1 MESIFDFLN
10 DDNIELI
17 LSTFG
22 RTDLYFTK
30 NNICMANYKTLLEVF
45 QDIGKYKLV
54 CKKFNS
60 FLNDKFIEELKKNL
74 NLLYLTNYDTTLFSH
89 HHVNGIYTT
98 LVEEIIRKSLC
109 NEDDYNDLSCTY
121 ASFSISNNNLV
132 IFNRSGRRKQNDS
145 DDEELIF
152 NLYTLH
158 NNMNKIIKRV
168 GYLQRTDSRKPEKIK
183 EPPKFLPMNENYKPL
198 IKDNWI
204 FVI

>member
-30 NNICMANYKTLLEVF
+30 NNICNANYKTLVEVF

-168 GYLQRTDSRKPEKIK
+168 GYLKRTDSRKPEKIK